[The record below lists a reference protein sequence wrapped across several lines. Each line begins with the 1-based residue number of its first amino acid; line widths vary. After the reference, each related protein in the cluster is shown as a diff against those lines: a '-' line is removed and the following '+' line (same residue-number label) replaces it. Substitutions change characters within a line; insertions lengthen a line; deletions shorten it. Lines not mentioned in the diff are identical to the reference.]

1 MLGKCPL
8 RLMVGFILVEFIPS
22 WRGSHLLV
30 WPYPA
35 GEEWARKERDPV
47 VSSSKGYS
55 KQAGC
60 IEMYH
65 AIP

>member
-22 WRGSHLLV
+22 WRGSHLQV

-35 GEEWARKERDPV
+35 GEEWERKERV
-47 VSSSKGYS
+47 ISFQRSRSRL
-55 KQAGC
+55 
-60 IEMYH
+60 E
-65 AIP
+65 